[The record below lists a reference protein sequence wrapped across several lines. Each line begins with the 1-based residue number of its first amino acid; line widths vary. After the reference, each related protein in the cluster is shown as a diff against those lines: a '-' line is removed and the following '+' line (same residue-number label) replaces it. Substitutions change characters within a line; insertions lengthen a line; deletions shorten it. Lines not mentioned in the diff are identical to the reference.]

1 MITSSTFHTKNKN
14 PSVLSAMVFVLSM
27 LMLSAVHA
35 ESRDGEVVL
44 IAARGS
50 GIEAMQLRDIRR
62 VYLGFKSADNKSV
75 KSPVLNV
82 QSKALYDEFLKN
94 TMHLTEGSYKRKLVK
109 RMFRQGSGEIL
120 EVKSLEELNNHLK
133 NNIGDISFI
142 ETDSIEDME
151 NVEVIQ
157 VLW

>member
-1 MITSSTFHTKNKN
+1 MITSSTLHTKNKN

-27 LMLSAVHA
+27 LMISAVYA
-35 ESRDGEVVL
+35 ESSDDEVVL

-75 KSPVLNV
+75 KNPVLNV

-120 EVKSLEELNNHLK
+120 EVKSLEELNKHLQD
-133 NNIGDISFI
+133 NIGDISFI
-142 ETDSIEDME
+142 ETDSIENMD